1 MKFGFQTRILKLQ
14 YLQDDLLRSVA
25 CGYVNFWTFFSEC
38 GSLPGRSR
46 VPGAGLVAHRIP
58 SSWSV
63 TFIAWTWLR
72 CKAEITTLF
81 FYQQAASGKLIP
93 GDGCTQRQAT
103 YRALRARGVA
113 PPWSPWIVRL
123 NTRDNYASGW
133 CGAELPGC

>member
-72 CKAEITTLF
+72 CKAQPQFFSYTPQIHKKAVIDVLLF
-81 FYQQAASGKLIP
+81 YSASSTNTWKVLLFG
-93 GDGCTQRQAT
+93 
-103 YRALRARGVA
+103 LRA
-113 PPWSPWIVRL
+113 
-123 NTRDNYASGW
+123 
-133 CGAELPGC
+133 